1 MKIRALA
8 ILNIFLI
15 LLASGCT
22 TANKPATHAEARIVT
37 RITPP
42 AVVVSSHHPFYAQTA
57 SRQSRSPMAYA
68 KSRSSITEPLTG
80 VLTQMG
86 ISLR

>member
-22 TANKPATHAEARIVT
+22 TANKPATLAEARIVT

-42 AVVVSSHHPFYAQTA
+42 SVVVF
-57 SRQSRSPMAYA
+57 SPPPHCPNGQPPIEI
-68 KSRSSITEPLTG
+68 SNGICQEP
-80 VLTQMG
+80 VEYN
-86 ISLR
+86 